1 MAPALQF
8 LPGGAV
14 TLPGKEEIAMMR
26 GLMPWTGIESLQ
38 REMDRLLDR
47 IARVKGEEP
56 APGHWVPSLD
66 LAETRDCLVATVEV
80 PGLERRELE
89 IALQDGVLTIKG
101 EKRREPEARY
111 HHAERACG
119 VFVRSLRLPVAVD
132 AARVTASVKNGL
144 LTVTL
149 PKTCAGQGTR
159 IPIVED

>member
-1 MAPALQF
+1 
-8 LPGGAV
+8 
-14 TLPGKEEIAMMR
+14 MMR
-26 GLMPWTGIESLQ
+26 GLMSWTGIESLQ

-47 IARVKGEEP
+47 IARVKRAELP
-56 APGHWVPSLD
+56 ALGDWVPSLD
-66 LAETRDCLVATVEV
+66 VAETGDSLVATLEV
-80 PGLERRELE
+80 PGLERQDIE
-89 IALQDGVLTIKG
+89 IALQDGLLTIKG

-132 AARVTASVKNGL
+132 AAQVTATVKNGL

-149 PKTCAGQGTR
+149 PKTSAGRGTM

>member
-1 MAPALQF
+1 LHFFSGRTDAAR
-8 LPGGAV
+8 
-14 TLPGKEEIAMMR
+14 EEIAMMR

-47 IARVKGEEP
+47 IAKVKGAEPP

-66 LAETRDCLVATVEV
+66 LAETGDRLIATVEV
-80 PGLERRELE
+80 PGLERRDIE
-89 IALQDGVLTIKG
+89 IALQDGLLTIKG

-119 VFVRSLRLPVAVD
+119 ACVRSLRLPVAVD
-132 AARVTASVKNGL
+132 AARVTATVKNGL

-149 PKTCAGQGTR
+149 PKTCAGPGTQ
-159 IPIVED
+159 IPIAED

>member
-1 MAPALQF
+1 
-8 LPGGAV
+8 
-14 TLPGKEEIAMMR
+14 MMR

-47 IARVKGEEP
+47 IAQVKGGEP
-56 APGHWVPSLD
+56 APGHCVPSLD
-66 LAETRDCLVATVEV
+66 LAETADRLIATVEV
-80 PGLERRELE
+80 PGLERRDIE
-89 IALQDGVLTIKG
+89 IALRNGLLSIKG

-132 AARVTASVKNGL
+132 AARVTATVKNGL

-149 PKTCAGQGTR
+149 PKTRAGQGTQ
-159 IPIVED
+159 IPIAEG